1 MQILYDRIRKDGI
14 VRAGNVLKVDR
25 FLNHQMDI
33 HLFQEIGKEFKRRF
47 EGEEINKI
55 LTIEA
60 SGIGIACIVAEYF
73 DVPVVFAKK
82 TKTKNI
88 AGEVYTTKVESFT
101 HGTVYDIIVSKEFLG
116 KGDKVLV
123 IDDFLA
129 KGKALDG
136 LTTLIQDSGAELVGA
151 GIVNKKALFFDIDG
165 TLFSEKLRQVP
176 QSAVLALKK
185 TMEKGNL
192 TFINTGRTWCQTSK
206 IREEA
211 PVNGLLCGCGTYISV
226 DGKTLYDQRISPERA
241 EKLKE
246 DILRFRMDTVMEG
259 VDACFFRPDGVQT
272 ETMRAIRSILDQS
285 GSVSAK
291 NWSDPSF
298 SISKF
303 CVAVGAD
310 SDPAG
315 FFETLRDFEVIDRG
329 GGFYECVPMG
339 HSKASA
345 IEWIL
350 KQYGI
355 ALEDAWV
362 FGDSM
367 NDLSM
372 FQYVP
377 NTVVMGKHDAG
388 LEPYATFTAKTVEE
402 DGIYRA
408 MEELGLL

>member
-1 MQILYDRIRKDGI
+1 M
-14 VRAGNVLKVDR
+14 
-25 FLNHQMDI
+25 
-33 HLFQEIGKEFKRRF
+33 
-47 EGEEINKI
+47 KI
-55 LTIEA
+55 
-60 SGIGIACIVAEYF
+60 
-73 DVPVVFAKK
+73 
-82 TKTKNI
+82 
-88 AGEVYTTKVESFT
+88 
-101 HGTVYDIIVSKEFLG
+101 
-116 KGDKVLV
+116 
-123 IDDFLA
+123 
-129 KGKALDG
+129 
-136 LTTLIQDSGAELVGA
+136 
-151 GIVNKKALFFDIDG
+151 NKKALFFDIDG

-367 NDLSM
+367 NDYEMIEKAGNGIAMGNAVDKLKEVAD
-372 FQYVP
+372 YVTRP
-377 NTVVMGKHDAG
+377 I
-388 LEPYATFTAKTVEE
+388 EE
-402 DGIYRA
+402 EGVSFALRHFGYLPADQ
-408 MEELGLL
+408 

>member
-1 MQILYDRIRKDGI
+1 
-14 VRAGNVLKVDR
+14 
-25 FLNHQMDI
+25 
-33 HLFQEIGKEFKRRF
+33 
-47 EGEEINKI
+47 
-55 LTIEA
+55 
-60 SGIGIACIVAEYF
+60 
-73 DVPVVFAKK
+73 
-82 TKTKNI
+82 
-88 AGEVYTTKVESFT
+88 
-101 HGTVYDIIVSKEFLG
+101 
-116 KGDKVLV
+116 
-123 IDDFLA
+123 
-129 KGKALDG
+129 
-136 LTTLIQDSGAELVGA
+136 
-151 GIVNKKALFFDIDG
+151 
-165 TLFSEKLRQVP
+165 
-176 QSAVLALKK
+176 
-185 TMEKGNL
+185 
-192 TFINTGRTWCQTSK
+192 
-206 IREEA
+206 
-211 PVNGLLCGCGTYISV
+211 
-226 DGKTLYDQRISPERA
+226 
-241 EKLKE
+241 
-246 DILRFRMDTVMEG
+246 MEG

-315 FFETLRDFEVIDRG
+315 FFETLRDFEVIDRD

-377 NTVVMGKHDAG
+377 NAVVMGKHDAG
-388 LEPYATFTAKTVEE
+388 LESYATFTAKTVEE

>member
-1 MQILYDRIRKDGI
+1 M
-14 VRAGNVLKVDR
+14 
-25 FLNHQMDI
+25 
-33 HLFQEIGKEFKRRF
+33 
-47 EGEEINKI
+47 KI
-55 LTIEA
+55 
-60 SGIGIACIVAEYF
+60 
-73 DVPVVFAKK
+73 
-82 TKTKNI
+82 
-88 AGEVYTTKVESFT
+88 
-101 HGTVYDIIVSKEFLG
+101 
-116 KGDKVLV
+116 
-123 IDDFLA
+123 
-129 KGKALDG
+129 
-136 LTTLIQDSGAELVGA
+136 
-151 GIVNKKALFFDIDG
+151 NKKALFFDIDG

-241 EKLKE
+241 EKHPE
-246 DILRFRMDTVMEG
+246 MFRLVQNIRDGMTTTEIIDDNPAMAFRV
-259 VDACFFRPDGVQT
+259 RPDGVQT

>member
-1 MQILYDRIRKDGI
+1 M
-14 VRAGNVLKVDR
+14 
-25 FLNHQMDI
+25 
-33 HLFQEIGKEFKRRF
+33 
-47 EGEEINKI
+47 KI
-55 LTIEA
+55 
-60 SGIGIACIVAEYF
+60 
-73 DVPVVFAKK
+73 
-82 TKTKNI
+82 
-88 AGEVYTTKVESFT
+88 
-101 HGTVYDIIVSKEFLG
+101 
-116 KGDKVLV
+116 
-123 IDDFLA
+123 
-129 KGKALDG
+129 
-136 LTTLIQDSGAELVGA
+136 
-151 GIVNKKALFFDIDG
+151 NKKALFFDIDG

-377 NTVVMGKHDAG
+377 NAVVMGKHDAG
-388 LEPYATFTAKTVEE
+388 LESYATFTAKTVEE
-402 DGIYRA
+402 DGIYQNYVDDSVRQLYDMLDFPHPPLRPLRGNGGKEVYQLIAFFSPGHEERIMSVLPHCEATRWNPLFADVVPRGSSKAVGIDKIIEYYGISLHETMAFGDGGNDMA
-408 MEELGLL
+408 MLRHAGIGVAMGNAGDEVKEAADYVTDSVDDDGVMNALRHFDVI

>member
-1 MQILYDRIRKDGI
+1 M
-14 VRAGNVLKVDR
+14 
-25 FLNHQMDI
+25 
-33 HLFQEIGKEFKRRF
+33 
-47 EGEEINKI
+47 KI
-55 LTIEA
+55 
-60 SGIGIACIVAEYF
+60 
-73 DVPVVFAKK
+73 
-82 TKTKNI
+82 
-88 AGEVYTTKVESFT
+88 
-101 HGTVYDIIVSKEFLG
+101 
-116 KGDKVLV
+116 
-123 IDDFLA
+123 
-129 KGKALDG
+129 
-136 LTTLIQDSGAELVGA
+136 
-151 GIVNKKALFFDIDG
+151 NKKALFFDIDG

-226 DGKTLYDQRISPERA
+226 DGKTLYDKRISPERA

-355 ALEDAWV
+355 DVPVCAEYGCHGKTRCRAGAVCDVYGEDRGGRWDLPGDGRAGAFVRKQW
-362 FGDSM
+362 FG
-367 NDLSM
+367 
-372 FQYVP
+372 V
-377 NTVVMGKHDAG
+377 
-388 LEPYATFTAKTVEE
+388 
-402 DGIYRA
+402 
-408 MEELGLL
+408 

>member
-1 MQILYDRIRKDGI
+1 M
-14 VRAGNVLKVDR
+14 
-25 FLNHQMDI
+25 
-33 HLFQEIGKEFKRRF
+33 
-47 EGEEINKI
+47 KI
-55 LTIEA
+55 
-60 SGIGIACIVAEYF
+60 
-73 DVPVVFAKK
+73 
-82 TKTKNI
+82 
-88 AGEVYTTKVESFT
+88 
-101 HGTVYDIIVSKEFLG
+101 
-116 KGDKVLV
+116 
-123 IDDFLA
+123 
-129 KGKALDG
+129 
-136 LTTLIQDSGAELVGA
+136 
-151 GIVNKKALFFDIDG
+151 NKKALFFDIDG

-377 NTVVMGKHDAG
+377 NAVVMGKHDAG

-408 MEELGLL
+408 MDAGYLTNARTNGNPAT

>member
-1 MQILYDRIRKDGI
+1 M
-14 VRAGNVLKVDR
+14 
-25 FLNHQMDI
+25 
-33 HLFQEIGKEFKRRF
+33 
-47 EGEEINKI
+47 KI
-55 LTIEA
+55 
-60 SGIGIACIVAEYF
+60 
-73 DVPVVFAKK
+73 
-82 TKTKNI
+82 
-88 AGEVYTTKVESFT
+88 
-101 HGTVYDIIVSKEFLG
+101 
-116 KGDKVLV
+116 
-123 IDDFLA
+123 
-129 KGKALDG
+129 
-136 LTTLIQDSGAELVGA
+136 
-151 GIVNKKALFFDIDG
+151 NKKALFFDIDG

-372 FQYVP
+372 F
-377 NTVVMGKHDAG
+377 
-388 LEPYATFTAKTVEE
+388 
-402 DGIYRA
+402 
-408 MEELGLL
+408 

>member
-1 MQILYDRIRKDGI
+1 M
-14 VRAGNVLKVDR
+14 
-25 FLNHQMDI
+25 
-33 HLFQEIGKEFKRRF
+33 
-47 EGEEINKI
+47 KI
-55 LTIEA
+55 
-60 SGIGIACIVAEYF
+60 
-73 DVPVVFAKK
+73 
-82 TKTKNI
+82 
-88 AGEVYTTKVESFT
+88 
-101 HGTVYDIIVSKEFLG
+101 
-116 KGDKVLV
+116 
-123 IDDFLA
+123 
-129 KGKALDG
+129 
-136 LTTLIQDSGAELVGA
+136 
-151 GIVNKKALFFDIDG
+151 NKKALFFDIDG

-339 HSKASA
+339 HSKASE
-345 IEWIL
+345 IEWIFRFIIKVSLIMTCNL
-350 KQYGI
+350 KFLKPFLMKLCIKFLITFPGNRIQVPQAEMNGI
-355 ALEDAWV
+355 IH
-362 FGDSM
+362 
-367 NDLSM
+367 
-372 FQYVP
+372 
-377 NTVVMGKHDAG
+377 K
-388 LEPYATFTAKTVEE
+388 
-402 DGIYRA
+402 I
-408 MEELGLL
+408 LLQFFIKPLFL

>member
-1 MQILYDRIRKDGI
+1 M
-14 VRAGNVLKVDR
+14 
-25 FLNHQMDI
+25 
-33 HLFQEIGKEFKRRF
+33 
-47 EGEEINKI
+47 KI
-55 LTIEA
+55 
-60 SGIGIACIVAEYF
+60 
-73 DVPVVFAKK
+73 
-82 TKTKNI
+82 
-88 AGEVYTTKVESFT
+88 
-101 HGTVYDIIVSKEFLG
+101 
-116 KGDKVLV
+116 
-123 IDDFLA
+123 
-129 KGKALDG
+129 
-136 LTTLIQDSGAELVGA
+136 
-151 GIVNKKALFFDIDG
+151 NKKALFFDIDG

-291 NWSDPSF
+291 DWSDPSF

-303 CVAVGAD
+303 CVEVGAD

-367 NDLSM
+367 NDYEMIEKAGNGIAMGNAVDKLKEVADYVTRPIEEEGVSFALRHFGYLSAD
-372 FQYVP
+372 Q
-377 NTVVMGKHDAG
+377 
-388 LEPYATFTAKTVEE
+388 
-402 DGIYRA
+402 
-408 MEELGLL
+408 